1 MGYYVTDG
9 RFRRY
14 GIKGSNEKIWGDR
27 TMIDNSIENNV
38 EILSNHYIKRFEQLL
53 DNEQQ
58 KDAMS
63 IMQEYVCNGE
73 VEKDD
78 YQWFYV
84 NYQFQFKEE
93 K

>member
-1 MGYYVTDG
+1 MNDSD
-9 RFRRY
+9 
-14 GIKGSNEKIWGDR
+14 II
-27 TMIDNSIENNV
+27 NNV

-84 NYQFQFKEE
+84 NYHFQFKEE

>member
-1 MGYYVTDG
+1 MNDSD
-9 RFRRY
+9 
-14 GIKGSNEKIWGDR
+14 IL
-27 TMIDNSIENNV
+27 NNV

-78 YQWFYV
+78 YQWFFAT
-84 NYQFQFKEE
+84 YQFKLEEE

>member
-1 MGYYVTDG
+1 
-9 RFRRY
+9 
-14 GIKGSNEKIWGDR
+14 
-27 TMIDNSIENNV
+27 MIDNSIENNV

-84 NYQFQFKEE
+84 NYHFQFKDE

>member
-1 MGYYVTDG
+1 
-9 RFRRY
+9 
-14 GIKGSNEKIWGDR
+14 
-27 TMIDNSIENNV
+27 MIDNSIENNV

>member
-1 MGYYVTDG
+1 MNDSD
-9 RFRRY
+9 
-14 GIKGSNEKIWGDR
+14 IL
-27 TMIDNSIENNV
+27 NNV

-93 K
+93 N

>member
-1 MGYYVTDG
+1 MNDSD
-9 RFRRY
+9 
-14 GIKGSNEKIWGDR
+14 II
-27 TMIDNSIENNV
+27 NNV

-58 KDAMS
+58 KDALS

-84 NYQFQFKEE
+84 NYQFQIKEE
-93 K
+93 N

>member
-1 MGYYVTDG
+1 MNDSD
-9 RFRRY
+9 
-14 GIKGSNEKIWGDR
+14 II
-27 TMIDNSIENNV
+27 NNV

-84 NYQFQFKEE
+84 NYQFQIKEE